1 MYLIDTS
8 IFVYSLRGDRKV
20 AEQLSRRL
28 AEPRALSVITYGEL
42 LWWAMKSARSI
53 ENVAKVRRIA
63 ELYPV
68 IDVSV
73 PIIETFAVLRARLEQ
88 EGRRLDDFDLVIAAT
103 ALHMGY
109 ALVTDNIQHFERVE
123 ELRIENWAA

>member
-8 IFVYSLRGDRKV
+8 IFVYSLRGDPRV
-20 AEQLSRRL
+20 TQQLSRHL

-42 LWWAMKSARSI
+42 LWGAMKSARSI

-68 IDVSV
+68 IDVSP

-88 EGRRLDDFDLVIAAT
+88 EGRRLEDFDLVIAAT
-103 ALHMGY
+103 ALHLGY
-109 ALVTDNIQHFERVE
+109 ALVTDNVQHFERIE
-123 ELRIENWAA
+123 ELRIENWTS

>member
-28 AEPRALSVITYGEL
+28 AEPRALSAITYGEL
-42 LWWAMKSARSI
+42 LWWAMKSARPI

-68 IDVSV
+68 IDVSS

-103 ALHMGY
+103 ALHLGY
-109 ALVTDNIQHFERVE
+109 ALVTDDVQHFERVE